1 MVGSTY
7 YDVVV
12 VGGGVAG
19 VAAACA
25 AADAGASVCLLERYG
40 TLGGVATV
48 SGVGTICGLYLRS
61 QRLIAWGCSEF
72 AQTFAERHI
81 LSRGASPLRARDGL
95 IFLPY
100 EIPLFHSSLY
110 SELNARK
117 VTVCLHST
125 VIGAELTAELIVPNN
140 TDSNNTDSNNTVNEK
155 EATQRISVL
164 KLLNWNMP
172 CAVTCNT
179 VIDASGEAL
188 IPILLGLPCDCEG
201 VRQAPSLS
209 IGVRGLP
216 LGEDERSLNVVIA
229 HALLSSGFGVQ
240 YGSLAVLP
248 GSKRDDHASLKYTL
262 PKPLLLSNFPQ
273 HSDLELS
280 ARKNVG
286 PLFEALKKIIPQLKN
301 LTQTWVAPQLGF
313 RTGTRP
319 ICNESLTAAAVLACQ
334 KPANGVAIGSWP
346 IEIWGENARAEFSY
360 FAEEDYFTVPAGAL
374 KARDVTNLFF
384 CGRGICGEER
394 AVAASR
400 VIGTAM
406 GTGYAAG
413 LLASR

>member
-117 VTVCLHST
+117 ITVCLHST
-125 VIGAELTAELIVPNN
+125 VIGAELTAELIAPNN
-140 TDSNNTDSNNTVNEK
+140 TDSNNAVNEQ
-155 EATQRISVL
+155 EATQRITAL

-172 CAVTCNT
+172 SAVTCNT

-188 IPILLGLPCDCEG
+188 IPMLLGLPCDCEG

-216 LGEDERSLNVVIA
+216 LSEDERSLNVVIA
-229 HALLSSGFGVQ
+229 HALLSSEFGVQ

-248 GSKRDDHASLKYTL
+248 GSKRDDHASLKYTP
-262 PKPLLLSNFPQ
+262 PKPLLLTDSPQ
-273 HSDLELS
+273 HSELELS
-280 ARKNVG
+280 ARQSVA
-286 PLFEALKKIIPQLKN
+286 PLLEALKQIIPQLKN
-301 LTQTWVAPQLGF
+301 LAQTWVAPQLGF

-319 ICNESLTAAAVLACQ
+319 ICKESLTAEAVLTCQ
-334 KPANGVAIGSWP
+334 KPATGVAIGSWP
-346 IEIWGENARAEFSY
+346 IEMWGENARAEFSY

-374 KARDVTNLFF
+374 QARDVTNLFF
-384 CGRGICGEER
+384 CGRGICGDER